1 MPEVI
6 DQQSAKA
13 KGLKRFF
20 TGVECP
26 KGHLSE
32 QYVQTGACTEC
43 RRLYTAEWREKNHEE
58 MLSKRRA
65 YRAKNAERHRLQ
77 DFQLRAK
84 NPEKARRL
92 TQTWREKN
100 PEHLREYNQR
110 RWLQDKEKKMARRKE
125 RFASDPVFRLTS
137 LVRGRIAKAF
147 ARDGYKKRSTTQD
160 LVGCTWAEL
169 KAHIEKQFLKGMSWE
184 NKSLWHVDHIIPLG
198 SAKTEE
204 EIAALCHFTNLRPLW
219 ALENHKKS
227 AKRTHLI

>member
-6 DQQSAKA
+6 DQQSAKD

-26 KGHLSE
+26 KGHLAE
-32 QYVQTGACTEC
+32 RYVQTGACAEC
-43 RRLYTAEWREKNHEE
+43 RRLYTAEWREKNREE
-58 MLSKRRA
+58 MLEKRRA
-65 YRAKNAERHRLQ
+65 YRAKNIERHRRQ
-77 DFQLRAK
+77 DLEFRAK
-84 NPEKARRL
+84 NPEKARRW
-92 TQTWREKN
+92 TQAWREKN
-100 PEHLREYNQR
+100 QERMREYERR
-110 RWLQDKEKKMARRKE
+110 RWLQDKETKRARKKE
-125 RFASDPVFRLTS
+125 RFGTDPAYRLS
-137 LVRGRIAKAF
+137 VLARGRIAKAF
-147 ARDGYKKRSTTQD
+147 AREGYKKRSSTNE

-184 NKSLWHVDHIIPLG
+184 NKALWHIDHIIPLG

-219 ALENHKKS
+219 ALENHQKS